1 MIRLLPLAFLV
12 LTGTCL
18 EAPAQLEDQ
27 TCPPEGTQLRYTTFA
42 QPYFAR
48 NCDGCHTT
56 STSGAPTGYRFD
68 TLEGI
73 RMHAERIFARAA
85 GPNVSMPPG
94 PVDPPAEEREQL
106 AEWLAAFSSG
116 QVRQRRGRGVARS
129 VLARRGCAYVR
140 PTWPS

>member
-1 MIRLLPLAFLV
+1 MIRLAPLAFLV
-12 LTGTCL
+12 GCL
-18 EAPAQLEDQ
+18 DAPAQLADA
-27 TCPPEGTQLRYTTFA
+27 TCPPEGTQLRYATFA

-56 STSGAPTGYRFD
+56 STSGAPTGYVFD

-73 RMHAERIFARAA
+73 RMHADRIFARAA

-106 AEWLAAFSSG
+106 AEWLACG
-116 QVRQRRGRGVARS
+116 M
-129 VLARRGCAYVR
+129 
-140 PTWPS
+140 P